1 MIKAKKRF
9 GQVFLNDQRYIDSIL
24 RAIPENPGQT
34 ILEIGP
40 GQGAITA
47 RLAEKAR
54 SVIAVEIDRDM
65 VAFLREKFAG
75 HPSIQVRQQDFL
87 QTDLAELAEKGNP
100 LTVVGNLPYNVAS
113 MILLKL
119 IHNRSLV
126 REAYCMVQREVG
138 DRIIA
143 APGCKAYSF
152 LTVALATFATPQRLF
167 VLPAGAFRPVPKVES
182 AFLKFSMDR
191 PQAHITDTRDYL
203 DLVSRAFSQRRKKV
217 INVLAKYY
225 PRETLD
231 RFFSSHG
238 LDEQLRAEALP
249 IGIFTALYGAL
260 HA

>member
-9 GQVFLNDQRYIDSIL
+9 GQVFLNDPRYIDSII
-24 RAIPENPGQT
+24 RAVPENPGQT

-47 RLAEKAR
+47 LLAKKAR
-54 SVIAVEIDRDM
+54 KVIAVEIDRDM
-65 VAFLREKFAG
+65 VALLKEKFSG
-75 HPSIQVRQQDFL
+75 HPSINIVQQDFL
-87 QTDLAELAEKGNP
+87 KTDLAELAGKENP

-119 IHNRSLV
+119 IENRSLV

-138 DRIIA
+138 DRITA
-143 APGCKAYSF
+143 SPCCKQYSF
-152 LTVALATFATPQRLF
+152 LSVALGTFATPQRLF

-182 AFLKFSMDR
+182 AFLKLSMDR
-191 PQAHITDTRDYL
+191 PQPHITDTRDYL
-203 DLVSRAFSQRRKKV
+203 DLVSHAFSQRRKKV
-217 INVLAKYY
+217 INVLSKYY

-231 RFFSSHG
+231 RFFIQHN
-238 LDEQLRAEALP
+238 LNEQLRAEALP
-249 IGIFTALYGAL
+249 VEIFTALYKAI